1 MIFGKKTQV
10 KEIGDQHLM
19 VTISKLQRQLLNEQ
33 ELDPTTVDYSED
45 NIMTSKILKAKYSF
59 LYSVARQRH
68 TKSSITNNA
77 ITQ

>member
-59 LYSVARQRH
+59 FVQCGK
-68 TKSSITNNA
+68 TKTHKI
-77 ITQ
+77 